1 MANHRNILTRCIV
14 GRSAV
19 FGGAVF
25 RSMPRDFFHAL
36 VGLLLM
42 TAGPAGAQ
50 DTAECATRDL
60 ALVNGVIHT
69 MDEQAS
75 IVSSVLMGAGRF
87 TALDPD
93 PGTFDD
99 CTNVVDVQGRTV
111 IPGLI
116 DNHVHYIRIANRP
129 GHDLRALEVTFT
141 VDAALQAIR
150 DKAAAVPEGAL
161 ITTIGGI
168 RRTQWQERRFP
179 TLAELDAAAPGNPVY
194 LSERGAGPGQTNTAG
209 RDLLRG
215 LGVQVTDA
223 GEIAAGADT
232 ALAYD
237 VLAADLTDEDRKRQ
251 MLGVANHALSVGL
264 TAVMDMSG
272 TVPGVGFIDQT
283 NGYDFFL
290 DLVREGTHKVR
301 TRIYFPGLDEDAEL
315 TQLMG
320 YLDNK
325 WPDYGPEMAKIVGIG
340 EWSVG
345 RSLFNEQ
352 PLGEAARLAQRRIA
366 ERGWTYHQHMHSP
379 EEIDAH
385 LDVWEA
391 LNEEFDLASMRWT
404 PGHLSFITPELIE
417 RARAMGLGLGVHGQ
431 RYHAGGMGG
440 PPWRTVVESSLVA
453 VGAGSDGARINTL
466 NPWCMIYYMV
476 TGRDVSGELINDGQQ
491 ISREQAVRLYASHEQ
506 GWFTNEDDL
515 LGGIGVGRFADL
527 AVLSDNVFDPDAVP
541 VEQIRHMNSVLTVV
555 AGEVV
560 YDAGVIER

>member
-1 MANHRNILTRCIV
+1 MANDRNLP
-14 GRSAV
+14 GRWLNRGSRTFAAV
-19 FGGAVF
+19 LAGW
-25 RSMPRDFFHAL
+25 L
-36 VGLLLM
+36 GLM
-42 TAGPAGAQ
+42 HAGPAGAQ
-50 DTAECATRDL
+50 DAAACGTRDL
-60 ALVNGVIHT
+60 ALVNGRVHT
-69 MDEQAS
+69 MDAQDS
-75 IVSSVLMGAGRF
+75 IVSSVLVEAGRF
-87 TALDPD
+87 AALDPD

-99 CTNVVDVQGRTV
+99 CTDVIDVEGRTV

-141 VDAALQAIR
+141 VAAALQAIR
-150 DKAAAVPEGAL
+150 DKAAAVPAGAL

-168 RRTQWQERRFP
+168 RRTQWQEQRFP
-179 TLAELDAAAPGNPVY
+179 TLGELDAAAPGNPVY

-215 LGVQVTDA
+215 LGVTVTDT

-237 VLAADLTDEDRKRQ
+237 VLAADLTHSDRKRQ
-251 MLGVANHALSVGL
+251 MLGVADYALSVGL
-264 TAVMDMSG
+264 TTVMDMSG

-283 NGYDFFL
+283 NGYEFFL
-290 DLVREGTHKVR
+290 DLVREGSHKVR
-301 TRIYFPGLDEDAEL
+301 TRIYFPGLDEDADL

-325 WPDYGPEMAKIVGIG
+325 WPNYGPEMAKIVGIG

-366 ERGWTYHQHMHSP
+366 ERGWTYHQHMHTP

-385 LDVWEA
+385 LNVWEE
-391 LNEEFDLASMRWT
+391 LNGEFDLAAMRWT

-440 PPWRTVVESSLVA
+440 PPWRTVIESGLVA

-491 ISREQAVRLYASHEQ
+491 IGRRQAVRLYASHQQ
-506 GWFTNEDDL
+506 GWFTKEDDS
-515 LGGIGVGRFADL
+515 LGGIGVGRYADL
-527 AVLSDNVFDPDAVP
+527 AVLDADVFDPDAVP
-541 VEQIRHMNSVLTVV
+541 DEQIRHMTSVLTVV
-555 AGEVV
+555 DGDVV
-560 YDAGVIER
+560 YDAGILER

>member
-1 MANHRNILTRCIV
+1 MANNVQRLARWPTDR
-14 GRSAV
+14 R
-19 FGGAVF
+19 
-25 RSMPRDFFHAL
+25 
-36 VGLLLM
+36 
-42 TAGPAGAQ
+42 AGPLAAALAGWLGLTLAAPAGTQ
-50 DTAECATRDL
+50 NAAACGTRNL

-69 MDEQAS
+69 MDARDT
-75 IVSSVLMGAGRF
+75 IVSSVLVKAGRF
-87 TALDPD
+87 AALDPD
-93 PGTFDD
+93 PATFDD
-99 CTNVVDVQGRTV
+99 CTDVVDARGRTV

-141 VDAALQAIR
+141 VDAALEAIR
-150 DKAAAVPEGAL
+150 AKAAAVPAGAL

-168 RRTQWQERRFP
+168 RRTQWREGRFP
-179 TLAELDAAAPGNPVY
+179 TLQELDAAVPGNPVY

-209 RDLLRG
+209 RNLLHG
-215 LGVQVTDA
+215 LGVPVTNA

-251 MLGVANHALSVGL
+251 MLGVAGYALSVGL
-264 TAVMDMSG
+264 TTVMDMSG

-283 NGYDFFL
+283 DGYDFFL
-290 DLVREGTHKVR
+290 DLVRDGSHKVR
-301 TRIYFPGLDEDAEL
+301 TRIYFPGLDEDASL

-366 ERGWTYHQHMHSP
+366 ERGWTYHQHMHTP

-385 LDVWEA
+385 LDVWEE
-391 LNEEFDLASMRWT
+391 LSGEFDLAAMRWT

-417 RARAMGLGLGVHGQ
+417 RAKALGLGLGVHGQ
-431 RYHAGGMGG
+431 RYHAGSMGG
-440 PPWRTVVESSLVA
+440 PPWRTAVESGLVA

-476 TGRDVSGELINDGQQ
+476 TGLDVSGELINDGQQ
-491 ISREQAVRLYASHEQ
+491 ITRQQAVKLYASPQQ
-506 GWFTNEDDL
+506 GWFTKEDGL
-515 LGGIGVGRFADL
+515 LGGIAVGRFADL
-527 AVLSDNVFDPDAVP
+527 AVLEADIFDPAAVP
-541 VEQIRHMNSVLTVV
+541 DDQIRHMTSVLTVV
-555 AGEVV
+555 GGEVV
-560 YDAGVIER
+560 HDAGVLAR

>member
-1 MANHRNILTRCIV
+1 MANDKNRLTPWLSRCTHPSPAILA
-14 GRSAV
+14 GW
-19 FGGAVF
+19 
-25 RSMPRDFFHAL
+25 L
-36 VGLLLM
+36 GLILM

-50 DTAECATRDL
+50 DTAACATRDL
-60 ALVNGVIHT
+60 ALVNGTIHT
-69 MDEQAS
+69 MDAQES
-75 IVSSVLMGAGRF
+75 IVSSVLMEGGRF
-87 TALDPD
+87 AALDPD
-93 PGTFDD
+93 PGAFDE
-99 CTNVVDVQGRTV
+99 CTDVIDVQGRTV

-129 GHDLRALEVTFT
+129 GFDLRALEVTFT
-141 VDAALQAIR
+141 VDAALQAIGE
-150 DKAAAVPEGAL
+150 KAAAVPAGAL

-168 RRTQWQERRFP
+168 RRTQWQEHRFP
-179 TLAELDAAAPGNPVY
+179 TLAELDAAAPANPVY
-194 LSERGAGPGQTNTAG
+194 LSERGAGPGQTNTAA
-209 RDLLRG
+209 RDLLRES
-215 LGVQVTDA
+215 GVPVTDA

-237 VLAADLTDEDRKRQ
+237 VLAVDLTNEDRKRQ
-251 MLGVANHALSVGL
+251 MLGVADYALSVGL
-264 TAVMDMSG
+264 TTVMDMSG

-290 DLVREGTHKVR
+290 DLVREGSHKVR
-301 TRIYFPGLDEDAEL
+301 TRIYFPGLDEDADL
-315 TQLMG
+315 AQLMG
-320 YLDNK
+320 YLVNK

-385 LDVWEA
+385 LDVWEE
-391 LNEEFDLASMRWT
+391 LNGEFDLAAMRWT

-417 RARAMGLGLGVHGQ
+417 RAKAMGLGLGVHGQ

-440 PPWRTVVESSLVA
+440 PPWRTVAESGLVA

-491 ISREQAVRLYASHEQ
+491 ISRYQAVRLYASHEQ
-506 GWFTNEDDL
+506 GWFTKEDDL

-527 AVLSDNVFDPDAVP
+527 AVLSDDVFDPEAVP
-541 VEQIRHMNSVLTVV
+541 AEQIRHMTSVLTVV
-555 AGEVV
+555 GGELVH
-560 YDAGVIER
+560 DAGILER

>member
-1 MANHRNILTRCIV
+1 MANDRNHLPRWLSRWACPFIAALTGGLGLIL
-14 GRSAV
+14 A
-19 FGGAVF
+19 A
-25 RSMPRDFFHAL
+25 
-36 VGLLLM
+36 
-42 TAGPAGAQ
+42 PAGAQ
-50 DTAECATRDL
+50 DATACATRDL
-60 ALVNGVIHT
+60 ALVNGRVHT
-69 MDEQAS
+69 MDAQDP
-75 IVSSVLMGAGRF
+75 IVSSVLIEAGRF
-87 TALDPD
+87 AALDPD

-99 CTNVVDVQGRTV
+99 CTDVIDVQGRTV

-150 DKAAAVPEGAL
+150 EKAAAVPAGAP

-179 TLAELDAAAPGNPVY
+179 TLAELDAAAPANPVY

-215 LGVQVTDA
+215 LGVPVTDA

-237 VLAADLTDEDRKRQ
+237 VLAADLTNEDRKRQ
-251 MLGVANHALSVGL
+251 LLGVADYALSVGL
-264 TAVMDMSG
+264 TTVMDMSG

-290 DLVREGTHKVR
+290 DLVREGSHKVR
-301 TRIYFPGLDEDAEL
+301 TRIYFPGLDEDADL

-325 WPDYGPEMAKIVGIG
+325 WPNYGPEMAKIVGIG

-352 PLGEAARLAQRRIA
+352 PLGQAARLAQRRIA
-366 ERGWTYHQHMHSP
+366 ERGWTYHQHLHTP

-385 LDVWEA
+385 LDVWEE

-440 PPWRTVVESSLVA
+440 PPWRTVVESGLVA

-476 TGRDVSGELINDGQQ
+476 TGHDVSGELINDGQQ
-491 ISREQAVRLYASHEQ
+491 ISRYQAVKLYASHEQ
-506 GWFTNEDDL
+506 GWFTKEDDL

-527 AVLSDNVFDPDAVP
+527 AVLSDDVFDPDAVP
-541 VEQIRHMNSVLTVV
+541 AEQIRHMTSILTVV
-555 AGEVV
+555 GGEVV
-560 YDAGVIER
+560 YDAGILER

>member
-1 MANHRNILTRCIV
+1 MANNRKLRTRWLNRWTCSFI
-14 GRSAV
+14 AALA
-19 FGGAVF
+19 GGLG
-25 RSMPRDFFHAL
+25 L
-36 VGLLLM
+36 VL
-42 TAGPAGAQ
+42 AAPAGAQ
-50 DTAECATRDL
+50 DATACATRDL
-60 ALVNGVIHT
+60 ALVNGTIHT
-69 MDEQAS
+69 MNAQDS
-75 IVSSVLMGAGRF
+75 IVSSVLIEAGRF
-87 TALDPD
+87 AALDPD

-99 CTNVVDVQGRTV
+99 CTDVIDVQGRTV

-141 VDAALQAIR
+141 VNAALQAIR
-150 DKAAAVPEGAL
+150 EKAAVVPAGAL

-179 TLAELDAAAPGNPVY
+179 TLAELDAAAPANPVY

-215 LGVQVTDA
+215 LGVPVTDA

-237 VLAADLTDEDRKRQ
+237 VLAADLTNEDRKRQ
-251 MLGVANHALSVGL
+251 LLGVADYALSVGL
-264 TAVMDMSG
+264 TTVMDMSG

-290 DLVREGTHKVR
+290 DLVREGSHKVR
-301 TRIYFPGLDEDAEL
+301 TRIYFPGLDEDADL

-325 WPDYGPEMAKIVGIG
+325 WPNYGPEMARIVGIG

-352 PLGEAARLAQRRIA
+352 PLGDAAKLAQRRIA
-366 ERGWTYHQHMHSP
+366 ERGWTYHQHLHSP

-385 LDVWEA
+385 LDVWEE
-391 LNEEFDLASMRWT
+391 LNEEFDLAAMRWT

-417 RARAMGLGLGVHGQ
+417 RAKAMGLGLGVHGQ
-431 RYHAGGMGG
+431 RYHAGGTGG
-440 PPWRTVVESSLVA
+440 PPWRTVVESGLVA

-491 ISREQAVRLYASHEQ
+491 VSRQQAVRLYASHEQ
-506 GWFTNEDDL
+506 GWFTKEDDL

-527 AVLSDNVFDPDAVP
+527 AVLSADVFDPAAVP
-541 VEQIRHMNSVLTVV
+541 EEQIRQMTSILTVV
-555 AGEVV
+555 GGEVV
-560 YDAGVIER
+560 YDAGVLERE

>member
-1 MANHRNILTRCIV
+1 MACDRQLRIRRPRRWTKP
-14 GRSAV
+14 AV
-19 FGGAVF
+19 A
-25 RSMPRDFFHAL
+25 AL
-36 VGLLLM
+36 AGSLGLM
-42 TAGPAGAQ
+42 FAASAGAQ
-50 DTAECATRDL
+50 DAADCVTRSL
-60 ALVNGVIHT
+60 ALVNGTIHT
-69 MDEQAS
+69 MDPQDS
-75 IVSSVLMGAGRF
+75 IVSSVLMEAGRF
-87 TALDPD
+87 VALNPD
-93 PGTFDD
+93 PASFDD
-99 CTNVVDVQGRTV
+99 CTDVIDVQGRTV

-129 GHDLRALEVTFT
+129 GYDLRKLEVTFT

-150 DKAAAVPEGAL
+150 DKAAAVPAGAL

-179 TLAELDAAAPGNPVY
+179 TLAELDVAAPGNPVY

-215 LGVQVTDA
+215 LGVPVTDA
-223 GEIAAGADT
+223 GEVAAGADT

-237 VLAADLTDEDRKRQ
+237 VLAADLTNADRKRQ
-251 MLGVANHALSVGL
+251 MLGVANYALSVGL
-264 TAVMDMSG
+264 TTVMDMSG

-290 DLVREGTHKVR
+290 ELVREGSHKVR
-301 TRIYFPGLDEDAEL
+301 TRIYFPGLDEDADL

-325 WPDYGPEMAKIVGIG
+325 WPNYGHDMAKIVGIG

-366 ERGWTYHQHMHSP
+366 ERGWTYHQHLHTP

-385 LDVWEA
+385 LDVWEE
-391 LNEEFDLASMRWT
+391 LNEEFDLAAMRWT

-440 PPWRTVVESSLVA
+440 PPWRTVIESGLVA
-453 VGAGSDGARINTL
+453 VGAGSDGARINAL

-476 TGRDVSGELINDGQQ
+476 SGRDVSGELINDGQQ
-491 ISREQAVRLYASHEQ
+491 ISRQQAVRLYASHQQ
-506 GWFTNEDDL
+506 GWFTKEDDL

-527 AVLSDNVFDPDAVP
+527 AVLSDDVFDPEAVP
-541 VEQIRHMNSVLTVV
+541 VERIRHMTSVLTVV
-555 AGEVV
+555 GGEVV
-560 YDAGVIER
+560 YDTGALEWR

>member
-1 MANHRNILTRCIV
+1 MANHRNILARCIV

-42 TAGPAGAQ
+42 TAGPASAQ
-50 DTAECATRDL
+50 DTAACATRDL
-60 ALVNGVIHT
+60 ALVDGVIHT

-75 IVSSVLMGAGRF
+75 IVSSVLMEAGRF
-87 TALDPD
+87 TVLDPD

-99 CTNVVDVQGRTV
+99 CTDVIDVQGRTV

-150 DKAAAVPEGAL
+150 EKTAAVPEGAL

-168 RRTQWQERRFP
+168 RRTQWQEQRFP
-179 TLAELDAAAPGNPVY
+179 TLAELDEAAPGNPVY

-215 LGVQVTDA
+215 LGVPVTDA

-251 MLGVANHALSVGL
+251 MLGVADYALSVGL

-290 DLVREGTHKVR
+290 DLVREGSHKVR
-301 TRIYFPGLDEDAEL
+301 ARIYFPGLDEDANL

-325 WPDYGPEMAKIVGIG
+325 WPNYGPEMAKIVGIG

-385 LDVWEA
+385 LDIWEE

-440 PPWRTVVESSLVA
+440 PPWRTVVESDLVA

-491 ISREQAVRLYASHEQ
+491 ISREQAVKLYASHEQ
-506 GWFTNEDDL
+506 GWFTREDDL

-527 AVLSDNVFDPDAVP
+527 AVLSDDVFDPDAVP
-541 VEQIRHMNSVLTVV
+541 VEQIRHMTSVLTVV
-555 AGEVV
+555 DGEVV
-560 YDAGVIER
+560 YDAGDLQQ

>member
-1 MANHRNILTRCIV
+1 MEIDRNRLTPWLRRRTYAFPAVLAGWLGLVLMA
-14 GRSAV
+14 
-19 FGGAVF
+19 
-25 RSMPRDFFHAL
+25 
-36 VGLLLM
+36 
-42 TAGPAGAQ
+42 AGPAGAQ
-50 DTAECATRDL
+50 DTAACTARDL

-69 MDEQAS
+69 MDEQVS
-75 IVSSVLMGAGRF
+75 IISSVLMEAGRF

-99 CTNVVDVQGRTV
+99 CTVVIDVQGRTV

-150 DKAAAVPEGAL
+150 EKTAAVPEGAL

-168 RRTQWQERRFP
+168 RRTQWHERRFP

-194 LSERGAGPGQTNTAG
+194 LSERGAGPGQTNTTG

-215 LGVQVTDA
+215 LGVPVTDA
-223 GEIAAGADT
+223 GEFAAGADT

-251 MLGVANHALSVGL
+251 MLSVADYALSVGL
-264 TAVMDMSG
+264 TTVMDMSG

-325 WPDYGPEMAKIVGIG
+325 WPDYGPVMAKIVGIG

-379 EEIDAH
+379 EEIGAH
-385 LDVWEA
+385 LDVWEE

-440 PPWRTVVESSLVA
+440 PPWRTVVESGLVA

-491 ISREQAVRLYASHEQ
+491 ISREQAVKLYASHEQ
-506 GWFTNEDDL
+506 GWFTREDDL

-527 AVLSDNVFDPDAVP
+527 AVLSDDVFDPDAVP
-541 VEQIRHMNSVLTVV
+541 AEQIRHTTSVLTVV
-555 AGEVV
+555 GGEVV
-560 YDAGVIER
+560 YDAGVLQQ

>member
-1 MANHRNILTRCIV
+1 
-14 GRSAV
+14 
-19 FGGAVF
+19 
-25 RSMPRDFFHAL
+25 
-36 VGLLLM
+36 M

-50 DTAECATRDL
+50 DTAACATRDL
-60 ALVNGVIHT
+60 ALVNGAIHT

-75 IVSSVLMGAGRF
+75 IVSSVLMEAGRF
-87 TALDPD
+87 AALDPD
-93 PGTFDD
+93 PGSFDD
-99 CTNVVDVQGRTV
+99 CTDVVDVQGRTV

-141 VDAALQAIR
+141 VNSALRAIR
-150 DKAAAVPEGAL
+150 EKAAAVPEGAL

-168 RRTQWQERRFP
+168 RRTQWRERRFP

-194 LSERGAGPGQTNTAG
+194 LSERGAGPGQTNAAG

-215 LGVQVTDA
+215 LGVPVTDA
-223 GEIAAGADT
+223 GEITPGADT
-232 ALAYD
+232 AMAYE

-251 MLGVANHALSVGL
+251 MLGVADYALSVGL

-283 NGYDFFL
+283 DGYDFFL

-379 EEIDAH
+379 EEIGAH
-385 LDVWEA
+385 LDVWEE

-417 RARAMGLGLGVHGQ
+417 RARTMGLGLGVHGQ

-440 PPWRTVVESSLVA
+440 PPWRTVVESGLVA

-491 ISREQAVRLYASHEQ
+491 ISRQQAIRLYASHEQ
-506 GWFTNEDDL
+506 GWFTREDGL

-527 AVLSDNVFDPDAVP
+527 AVLRDDVFDPGAVP
-541 VEQIRHMNSVLTVV
+541 AEQIRHMTSVLTVV

-560 YDAGVIER
+560 YDAGILER

>member
-1 MANHRNILTRCIV
+1 MARDRQLFAQRFCRRASPYSAALAGWLGLIL
-14 GRSAV
+14 A
-19 FGGAVF
+19 A
-25 RSMPRDFFHAL
+25 
-36 VGLLLM
+36 
-42 TAGPAGAQ
+42 PAGAQ
-50 DTAECATRDL
+50 DTAACVTRDL
-60 ALVNGVIHT
+60 ALVNGRVHT
-69 MDEQAS
+69 MDAQDS
-75 IVSSVLMGAGRF
+75 IVSSVLIRAGRF
-87 TALDPD
+87 AALDPN
-93 PGTFDD
+93 PASFGD
-99 CTNVVDVQGRTV
+99 CTDVIDVQGRTV

-129 GHDLRALEVTFT
+129 GFDLRALEVTFT
-141 VDAALQAIR
+141 VDAALQAISA
-150 DKAAAVPEGAL
+150 KAANVPAGAL

-179 TLAELDAAAPGNPVY
+179 TLAELDAAVPDNPVY
-194 LSERGAGPGQTNTAG
+194 LSERGAGPGQTNSAA

-215 LGVQVTDA
+215 LGVPVTDA

-237 VLAADLTDEDRKRQ
+237 VLAADLTHSDRKRQ
-251 MLGVANHALSVGL
+251 LLGVADYALSVGL
-264 TAVMDMSG
+264 TTVMDMSG

-290 DLVREGTHKVR
+290 DLVREESHKVR
-301 TRIYFPGLDEDAEL
+301 TRIYFPGLDEDADL

-325 WPDYGPEMAKIVGIG
+325 WPDYGPEMARIVGIG

-352 PLGEAARLAQRRIA
+352 PLGDAARLAQRRIA

-385 LDVWEA
+385 LDVWEE
-391 LNEEFDLASMRWT
+391 LNEEFDLAAMRWT
-404 PGHLSFITPELIE
+404 PGHLSFITPELI
-417 RARAMGLGLGVHGQ
+417 ARAKTMGLGLGVHGQ
-431 RYHAGGMGG
+431 RYHAGEMGG
-440 PPWRTVVESSLVA
+440 PPWRTVIESGLVA

-491 ISREQAVRLYASHEQ
+491 VSREQAVRLYASHEQ
-506 GWFTNEDDL
+506 GWFTKEDDL
-515 LGGIGVGRFADL
+515 LGGIGVGRYADI
-527 AVLSDNVFDPDAVP
+527 AVLSADVFDPEAVP
-541 VEQIRHMNSVLTVV
+541 VEQIRHMTSVLTVV
-555 AGEVV
+555 GGEVV
-560 YDAGVIER
+560 HDSGTIER

>member
-1 MANHRNILTRCIV
+1 MGCDRQRRIRRLLWWTRPPV
-14 GRSAV
+14 AV
-19 FGGAVF
+19 LAGWLGMIFAV
-25 RSMPRDFFHAL
+25 S
-36 VGLLLM
+36 
-42 TAGPAGAQ
+42 AGAQ
-50 DTAECATRDL
+50 DRADCVIHSL
-60 ALVNGVIHT
+60 ALVNGTIHT
-69 MDEQAS
+69 MDARDS
-75 IVSSVLMGAGRF
+75 IVSSVLMEAGRF
-87 TALDPD
+87 VALDPD
-93 PGTFDD
+93 PASFDD
-99 CTNVVDVQGRTV
+99 CTDVVDVQGHTV

-129 GHDLRALEVTFT
+129 GYDLRTLEVTFT

-150 DKAAAVPEGAL
+150 GKAAAVPAGAL

-179 TLAELDAAAPGNPVY
+179 TLEELDAAAPENPVY
-194 LSERGAGPGQTNTAG
+194 LSERGAGPGQANTAG

-215 LGVQVTDA
+215 LGVPVTDA

-237 VLAADLTDEDRKRQ
+237 VLAADLTNADRKRQ
-251 MLGVANHALSVGL
+251 MLRVADYALSVGL
-264 TAVMDMSG
+264 TTVMDMSG

-290 DLVREGTHKVR
+290 DLVREGSHKVR
-301 TRIYFPGLDEDAEL
+301 TRIFFPGLDEDADL

-325 WPDYGPEMAKIVGIG
+325 WPNYGPDMAKIVGIG

-366 ERGWTYHQHMHSP
+366 ERGWTYHQHLHTP

-385 LDVWEA
+385 LDVWEE
-391 LNEEFDLASMRWT
+391 LNEEFDLAAMRWT

-417 RARAMGLGLGVHGQ
+417 RARDMGLGLGVHGQ

-440 PPWRTVVESSLVA
+440 PPWRTVIESGLVA

-491 ISREQAVRLYASHEQ
+491 ISRQQAVRLYASHQQ
-506 GWFTNEDDL
+506 GWFTKEDNL

-527 AVLSDNVFDPDAVP
+527 VVLSADVFDPDAVP
-541 VEQIRHMNSVLTVV
+541 VEQIRHMTSVLTVV
-555 AGEVV
+555 GGEVV
-560 YDAGVIER
+560 YDAGILER

>member
-1 MANHRNILTRCIV
+1 MACDGQLRIRRPRRCTKPPV
-14 GRSAV
+14 A
-19 FGGAVF
+19 
-25 RSMPRDFFHAL
+25 AL
-36 VGLLLM
+36 AGSIGLM
-42 TAGPAGAQ
+42 FAASTGAQ
-50 DTAECATRDL
+50 DTAECVTRSV
-60 ALVNGVIHT
+60 ALVNGAIHT
-69 MDEQAS
+69 MDAQDS
-75 IVSSVLMGAGRF
+75 IVSSVLMEAGRF
-87 TALDPD
+87 VALDPD
-93 PGTFDD
+93 PASFDD
-99 CTNVVDVQGRTV
+99 CTDVIDVQDRTV

-129 GHDLRALEVTFT
+129 GYDLRALEVTFT

-150 DKAAAVPEGAL
+150 DKAAAVPAGAL

-179 TLAELDAAAPGNPVY
+179 TLEELDAAAPGHPVY

-215 LGVQVTDA
+215 LGVPVTDT

-237 VLAADLTDEDRKRQ
+237 VLAADLTNADRKRQ
-251 MLGVANHALSVGL
+251 MLGVADYALSVGL
-264 TAVMDMSG
+264 TTVMDMSG

-290 DLVREGTHKVR
+290 ELVREGSHNVR
-301 TRIYFPGLDEDAEL
+301 TRIYFPGLDEDADL

-325 WPDYGPEMAKIVGIG
+325 WPNYGPHMAKIVGIG

-345 RSLFNEQ
+345 RTLFNEQ

-366 ERGWTYHQHMHSP
+366 ERGWTYHQHLHTP

-385 LDVWEA
+385 LDVWEE
-391 LNEEFDLASMRWT
+391 LNEEFDLAAMRWT
-404 PGHLSFITPELIE
+404 PGHLSFITPQLIE
-417 RARAMGLGLGVHGQ
+417 RARSIGLGLGVHGQ

-440 PPWRTVVESSLVA
+440 PPWRTVIESGLVA

-491 ISREQAVRLYASHEQ
+491 ISREQAVRLYASHQQ
-506 GWFTNEDDL
+506 GWFTKEDNL
-515 LGGIGVGRFADL
+515 LGGIGVGRYADL
-527 AVLSDNVFDPDAVP
+527 AVLSDDVFDPDAVP
-541 VEQIRHMNSVLTVV
+541 VEQIRHMTSVLTVV
-555 AGEVV
+555 GGEVV
-560 YDAGVIER
+560 YDTGVLERR

>member
-1 MANHRNILTRCIV
+1 MANDRILP
-14 GRSAV
+14 GRWLNRWAFPFAAV
-19 FGGAVF
+19 LAGWLGP
-25 RSMPRDFFHAL
+25 MH
-36 VGLLLM
+36 
-42 TAGPAGAQ
+42 AGPAGAQ
-50 DTAECATRDL
+50 AAAACATRDL
-60 ALVNGVIHT
+60 ALVNGRFHT
-69 MDEQAS
+69 MDAQDS
-75 IVSSVLMGAGRF
+75 IVSSVLVEAGRF
-87 TALDPD
+87 AALDPD

-99 CTNVVDVQGRTV
+99 CTDVIDVEGRTV

-141 VDAALQAIR
+141 VAAALQAIR
-150 DKAAAVPEGAL
+150 DKAAAVPAGAL

-168 RRTQWQERRFP
+168 RRTQWQEQRFP
-179 TLAELDAAAPGNPVY
+179 TLGELDAAAPGNPVY
-194 LSERGAGPGQTNTAG
+194 LSERGAGPGQTNSAG

-215 LGVQVTDA
+215 LGVAVTDS

-237 VLAADLTDEDRKRQ
+237 VLAAGLTNEDRKRQ
-251 MLGVANHALSVGL
+251 MLGVADYALSVGL
-264 TAVMDMSG
+264 TTVMDMSG

-290 DLVREGTHKVR
+290 ELVREGSHKVR
-301 TRIYFPGLDEDAEL
+301 TRIYFPGLDEDADL

-325 WPDYGPEMAKIVGIG
+325 WPNYGPEMAKIVGIG

-366 ERGWTYHQHMHSP
+366 ERGWAYHQHLHTP

-385 LDVWEA
+385 LDVWEE
-391 LNEEFDLASMRWT
+391 LNEEFDLAGMRWT
-404 PGHLSFITPELIE
+404 PGHLSFITPELIQ
-417 RARAMGLGLGVHGQ
+417 RAKAMGLGLGVHGQ

-440 PPWRTVVESSLVA
+440 PPWRTVIESGLVA

-491 ISREQAVRLYASHEQ
+491 ISRQQAVRLYASPQQ
-506 GWFTNEDDL
+506 GWFTKEDDL
-515 LGGIGVGRFADL
+515 LGGIGVARFADL
-527 AVLSDNVFDPDAVP
+527 AVLSDDVFDPDAVP
-541 VEQIRHMNSVLTVV
+541 VERIRHMTSVLTVV
-555 AGEVV
+555 GGEVV
-560 YDAGVIER
+560 YDAGILERQ